1 MAGTGEPIVEEIR
14 TIIENQEDI
23 VNGWSDQRIVEEAG
37 RRAGAT
43 VAGGEWSAIIAEIR
57 SATDNDG
64 QERQNR
70 RMSAGAS

>member
-1 MAGTGEPIVEEIR
+1 MTGTSEPIVEEIR

-23 VNGWSDQRIVEEAG
+23 TNGWSDQRIVEEAS

-43 VAGGEWSAIIAEIR
+43 VAGGDWSALVAEIR

-64 QERQNR
+64 QERHAQ
-70 RMSAGAS
+70 

>member
-1 MAGTGEPIVEEIR
+1 MAGATEPIVEEIR

-23 VNGWSDQRIVEEAG
+23 ANGWSDLRIVEEAS

-43 VAGGEWSAIIAEIR
+43 LAGGDWSALVAEIR

-64 QERQNR
+64 QERHDRQ
-70 RMSAGAS
+70 MSADAP